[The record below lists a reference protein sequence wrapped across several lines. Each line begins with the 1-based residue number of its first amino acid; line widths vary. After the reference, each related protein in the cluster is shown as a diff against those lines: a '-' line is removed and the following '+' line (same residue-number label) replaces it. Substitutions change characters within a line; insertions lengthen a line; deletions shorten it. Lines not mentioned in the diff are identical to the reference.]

1 MSMLTPLGKG
11 GRQTVRRGDR
21 PSRRG
26 AVLLAVLL
34 TAALT
39 GTAWW
44 VAHRDTAN
52 PADSAGATPRRT
64 CPKPSTPP
72 PVVAPKA
79 VKVNV
84 YNATDQR
91 GLASRVAAELKRR
104 GFHVGKVDNDP
115 LKRQVTGAAEV
126 RSSTAG
132 AGAARTVS
140 AQVGTVVAVPDQRP
154 NASVDLVLGAAFVRL
169 QPVPAAAVAL
179 SPTPQPVPSG
189 C

>member
-34 TAALT
+34 TVALA

-44 VAHRDTAN
+44 VAHRDTA
-52 PADSAGATPRRT
+52 DSAAAAPRRT
-64 CPKPSTPP
+64 CPAPSTPP
-72 PVVAPKA
+72 PVVAPTA

-84 YNATDQR
+84 YNATDKR

-104 GFHVGKVDNDP
+104 GFHVGQVDNDP

-140 AQVGTVVAVPDQRP
+140 AQFGTVVAVPDQRT

-169 QPVPAAAVAL
+169 QPVPAAAAAL
-179 SPTPQPVPSG
+179 KPSPQPVPSG

>member
-11 GRQTVRRGDR
+11 GRRTVRRGDR

-26 AVLLAVLL
+26 ALLLAVLL
-34 TAALT
+34 TAALA

-44 VAHRDTAN
+44 VAHRDTADTAAA
-52 PADSAGATPRRT
+52 PPRRT
-64 CPKPSTPP
+64 CPAPSTPP
-72 PVVAPKA
+72 PAVAPTA

-115 LKRQVTGAAEV
+115 LKRRVTGAAEV

-154 NASVDLVLGAAFVRL
+154 NGSVDLVLGAAFVRL
-169 QPVPAAAVAL
+169 QPVPAAAAAL
-179 SPTPQPVPSG
+179 SPTPQPMAAA

>member
-11 GRQTVRRGDR
+11 GRQPVRRGDS

-34 TAALT
+34 TAALA

-44 VAHRDTAN
+44 VAHRDTA
-52 PADSAGATPRRT
+52 DSAAAAPRRT
-64 CPKPSTPP
+64 CPAPSTPP

-84 YNATDQR
+84 YNATDKR
-91 GLASRVAAELKRR
+91 GLASRVAAEMKRR

-140 AQVGTVVAVPDQRP
+140 AQVGTVVAVPDQRTD
-154 NASVDLVLGAAFVRL
+154 ASVDLVLGAAFVRL
-169 QPVPAAAVAL
+169 QPVPAAAAAL
-179 SPTPQPVPSG
+179 RPSPQPVPSG

>member
-11 GRQTVRRGDR
+11 GRQPVRRGER

-34 TAALT
+34 TAALA

-44 VAHRDTAN
+44 VAHRDTADT
-52 PADSAGATPRRT
+52 AAATPRRT
-64 CPKPSTPP
+64 CPVPSTPP
-72 PVVAPKA
+72 PVVAPTA

-84 YNATDQR
+84 YNATDKR

-169 QPVPAAAVAL
+169 QPVPAAAAAL
-179 SPTPQPVPSG
+179 SPSPQPVPSG

>member
-11 GRQTVRRGDR
+11 GRQTVRRGSR

-44 VAHRDTAN
+44 VAHRDTTDTA
-52 PADSAGATPRRT
+52 AAAPRRT

-72 PVVAPKA
+72 AAVAPKA

-140 AQVGTVVAVPDQRP
+140 AQVGTVVAVPDQRA

-169 QPVPAAAVAL
+169 QPVPAAAAAL
-179 SPTPQPVPSG
+179 KPSPQPMPAA

>member
-11 GRQTVRRGDR
+11 GRRTVRRGER

-26 AVLLAVLL
+26 AVLLAILL
-34 TAALT
+34 TAALA

-44 VAHRDTAN
+44 VAHRDTADT
-52 PADSAGATPRRT
+52 AAATPRRT
-64 CPKPSTPP
+64 CPVPSTPP
-72 PVVAPKA
+72 PVVAPTA

-91 GLASRVAAELKRR
+91 GLATRVAAELKRR
-104 GFHVGKVDNDP
+104 GFHVGQVDNDP

-126 RSSTAG
+126 RSSPAG

-140 AQVGTVVAVPDQRP
+140 AQVGTVVAVPDQRT

-169 QPVPAAAVAL
+169 QPVPAAAAAR
-179 SPTPQPVPSG
+179 SPSPQPVPSG

>member
-11 GRQTVRRGDR
+11 GRQTVRRRDR

-34 TAALT
+34 TVALA

-44 VAHRDTAN
+44 VAHRDTA
-52 PADSAGATPRRT
+52 DSAAAAPRRT
-64 CPKPSTPP
+64 CPVPSTPP
-72 PVVAPKA
+72 PVAAPTA
-79 VKVNV
+79 VTVNV
-84 YNATDQR
+84 YNATDKR

-115 LKRQVTGAAEV
+115 LKRQVTGTAEV

-140 AQVGTVVAVPDQRP
+140 AQVGTVVAVPDQRT

-169 QPVPAAAVAL
+169 QPVPAAAAAL
-179 SPTPQPVPSG
+179 KPSPQPVPSG

>member
-34 TAALT
+34 TAALA

-44 VAHRDTAN
+44 VSHRDAT
-52 PADSAGATPRRT
+52 DSAAATPRRT
-64 CPKPSTPP
+64 CPASSTPP
-72 PVVAPKA
+72 PVVAPTA
-79 VKVNV
+79 VRVNV
-84 YNATDQR
+84 YNATDKR
-91 GLASRVAAELKRR
+91 GLASRGAAEMKRR

-140 AQVGTVVAVPDQRP
+140 AQVGTVVAVPDQRT

-169 QPVPAAAVAL
+169 QPVPAAAAAL
-179 SPTPQPVPSG
+179 KPSPQPVPSG

>member
-11 GRQTVRRGDR
+11 GRQTVRRGSR

-44 VAHRDTAN
+44 VAHRDTTDTA
-52 PADSAGATPRRT
+52 AATPRRT
-64 CPKPSTPP
+64 CPTPSTPP

-91 GLASRVAAELKRR
+91 GLANRVAAELKRR

-126 RSSTAG
+126 RNSTAG

-140 AQVGTVVAVPDQRP
+140 AQVGTVVAVPDQRA

-169 QPVPAAAVAL
+169 QPVPAAAAAL
-179 SPTPQPVPSG
+179 KPSPQPMPAA

>member
-11 GRQTVRRGDR
+11 GRQTVRRESR

-34 TAALT
+34 TAALA

-44 VAHRDTAN
+44 VAHRDTT
-52 PADSAGATPRRT
+52 DSAGAAPRRT
-64 CPKPSTPP
+64 CPTPSTPP

-140 AQVGTVVAVPDQRP
+140 AQVGTVVAVPDQRT

-169 QPVPAAAVAL
+169 QPVPAAAAAL
-179 SPTPQPVPSG
+179 SPSPQPVPSG

>member
-26 AVLLAVLL
+26 ALVLAVLL

-44 VAHRDTAN
+44 VAHRDTTDTA
-52 PADSAGATPRRT
+52 AATPRRT

-126 RSSTAG
+126 RNSTAG

-140 AQVGTVVAVPDQRP
+140 AQVGTVVAVPDQRA

-169 QPVPAAAVAL
+169 QPVPAAAAAL
-179 SPTPQPVPSG
+179 KPSPQPMPAA